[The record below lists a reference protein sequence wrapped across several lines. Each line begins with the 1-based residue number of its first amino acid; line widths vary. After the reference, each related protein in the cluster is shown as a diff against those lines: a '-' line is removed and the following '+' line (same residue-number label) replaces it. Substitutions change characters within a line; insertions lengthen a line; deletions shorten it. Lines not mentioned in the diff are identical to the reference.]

1 METVAAESDAAL
13 VWFFARAGLSAPD
26 REQTEHQT
34 FVGYAIEIVELAGNF
49 VVGPFGIERIR
60 TDPERRVLR
69 LARFA
74 PVRAFCQGLDFP
86 ITAGARVTPSL
97 PSPVDPAF

>member
-1 METVAAESDAAL
+1 METVAAESDADL

-69 LARFA
+69 LAPFPPA
-74 PVRAFCQGLDFP
+74 KAFFPGPYFP
-86 ITAGARVTPSL
+86 IPAGAARGP
-97 PSPVDPAF
+97 PPPASS